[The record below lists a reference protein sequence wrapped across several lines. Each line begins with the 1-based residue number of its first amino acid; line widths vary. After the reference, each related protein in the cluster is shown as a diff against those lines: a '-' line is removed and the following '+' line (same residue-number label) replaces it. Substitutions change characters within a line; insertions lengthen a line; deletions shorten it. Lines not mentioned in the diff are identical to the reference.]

1 MTNVDE
7 FGLITAANLIVRDF
21 MCVQEDEQ
29 VVITSDSCSDRRGI
43 MALFNAARAVTPK
56 TIILTIPQMPFQGA
70 LSDPYIPQTVALAV
84 QNCDVWLDL
93 TFPYMSGSN
102 AHAVAMK
109 SNKVRCLQ
117 AADLGAPGIQRLF
130 GAVDF
135 DLLFQVQEAFDTLV
149 TAAVGKTCQVTNAR
163 GTDVS
168 FTIARPATR
177 KLRRA
182 NVSGTY
188 TPPGSAVIYPEIE
201 SVKGVVV
208 LEASFHEYHTLL
220 KTPIRVE
227 VDGPIQKV
235 SGGGSDIRVFERAL
249 SRASG
254 GSLGSIIHFSH
265 GFHPTA
271 RFEGRS
277 FIEDIRAPGN
287 DAVGFGI
294 PWWQPGGGENHPD
307 GVVTTQSMWIDGQ
320 QIVDTGVICGPPRLA
335 QLERNLQA
343 SIKKRPVAD
352 AAEARRMIAS

>member
-1 MTNVDE
+1 MSNVDE
-7 FGLITAANLIVRDF
+7 FSLINAANLIVRDF
-21 MCVQEDEQ
+21 MCVADDEQ
-29 VVITSDSCSDRRGI
+29 VIVTADLCTDQRGV
-43 MALFNAARAVTPK
+43 MALFNASRAVTAK
-56 TIILTIPQMPFQGA
+56 TVILTIPQMPFQGA
-70 LSDPYIPQTVALAV
+70 LSDPYIPETVALAV

-93 TFPYMSGSN
+93 TFPYMAGSH
-102 AHAVAMK
+102 AHATAMK

-117 AADLGAPGIQRLF
+117 AADLGAPGLQRLF
-130 GAVDF
+130 GAIDF
-135 DLLFQVQEAFDTLV
+135 DLLFKVQEAFDALV
-149 TAAVGKTCQVTNAR
+149 TSAVGKRCRVTNAK
-163 GTDVS
+163 GTDVT

-208 LEASFHEYHTLL
+208 LDAAFHEYHTLL

-227 VDGPIQKV
+227 ADGPIRSV
-235 SGGGSDIRVFERAL
+235 SGGGSDIRTFERAL

-265 GFHPTA
+265 GFHPIA
-271 RFEGRS
+271 RFAGNS
-277 FIEDIRAPGN
+277 FIEDIRAAGN
-287 DAVGFGI
+287 DAIGFGI

-320 QIVDTGVICGPPRLA
+320 QIVDAGVICGPPKLA
-335 QLERNLQA
+335 QLEKELQA
-343 SIKKRPVAD
+343 SVRKRPQAAQ
-352 AAEARRMIAS
+352 AAEARA

>member
-1 MTNVDE
+1 MSDVDE
-7 FGLITAANLIVRDF
+7 YSLQSAANLIVRDF
-21 MCVQEDEQ
+21 MCVLPTEQ
-29 VVITSDSCSDRRGI
+29 VVITADSCTDQRGV
-43 MALFNAARAVTPK
+43 MALFNASRAVTPK
-56 TIILTIPQMPFQGA
+56 TVILTIPQMPFQGA
-70 LSDPYIPQTVALAV
+70 LSDPYIPETVAAAV
-84 QNCDVWLDL
+84 RQCDVWLDV
-93 TFPYMSGSN
+93 TFPYMAGSN
-102 AHAVAMK
+102 AHADAMK

-117 AADLGAPGIQRLF
+117 AADLGAPGLQRLF
-130 GAVDF
+130 GSVDF
-135 DLLFQVQEAFDTLV
+135 DKLFALQEVFDALV
-149 TAAVGKTCQVTNAR
+149 TSSVGKTCRVTNAK

-201 SVKGVVV
+201 SVKGVVF
-208 LEASFHEYHTLL
+208 LDASFHEYHTML

-227 VDGPIQKV
+227 VDGPIQSV
-235 SGGGSDIRVFERAL
+235 SGGGADIRVFERAL

-254 GSLGSIIHFSH
+254 GKYGSIIHFSH

-271 RFEGRS
+271 RFAGRS

-320 QIVDTGVICGPPRLA
+320 KIVDDGVIVGTPEMARL
-335 QLERNLQA
+335 EKELQA
-343 SIKKRPVAD
+343 SIRKAVH
-352 AAEARRMIAS
+352 